1 MLVYKALYK
10 KMMDDLK
17 DAGMWIDWSEQLWDV
32 HPEVAK
38 FLLES
43 AKERLEVS
51 FPKTYE
57 HFEEMCE
64 ETHGKSDICMDEVVY
79 DHMMDWCHAMK
90 RKIEHME
97 EEKEEKHEKHK

>member
-1 MLVYKALYK
+1 MMLAYKALYK

-17 DAGMWIDWSEQLWDV
+17 DAGMWIDWSEQIREA

-38 FLLES
+38 FLLEA
-43 AKERLEVS
+43 AKERLEES

-57 HFEEMCE
+57 HFEHMCE
-64 ETHGKSDICMDEVVY
+64 ENHGKSDICMDEVVY

-90 RKIEHME
+90 RKIESME
-97 EEKEEKHEKHK
+97 EGKHEKKK